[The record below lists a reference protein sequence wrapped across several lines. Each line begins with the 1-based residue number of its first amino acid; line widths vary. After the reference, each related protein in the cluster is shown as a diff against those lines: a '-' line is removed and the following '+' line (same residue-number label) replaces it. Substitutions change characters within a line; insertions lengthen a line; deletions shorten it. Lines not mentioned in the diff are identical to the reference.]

1 MGWVSMIKPTN
12 QAHKI
17 KRNACLKKLS
27 ANNFLYYFSK
37 KKTFYTTLFAFIWYS
52 LLFWLCSFVSNIAID
67 KITVHG

>member
-17 KRNACLKKLS
+17 KNACLKKLS
-27 ANNFLYYFSK
+27 ANNFLYYFICIQMIFTS
-37 KKTFYTTLFAFIWYS
+37 FFGYVL
-52 LLFWLCSFVSNIAID
+52 FVSNIAID